1 MAKKY
6 KVAEK
11 ERRPEEHNE
20 ALSRLGGDKHSAD
33 SSVTL
38 PDPNGAVE
46 GPSRFVLD
54 WSRVWLCMK
63 NVTKKLAQ
71 HKSGYCF
78 YPVMH
83 VSRLKPMNEF
93 PSRLKTRLTHEVTE
107 DWRFD
112 FDEELLPGSLI
123 T

>member
-33 SSVTL
+33 SSHGPFRVKQKVNGLAFELEL
-38 PDPNGAVE
+38 PD
-46 GPSRFVLD
+46 
-54 WSRVWLCMK
+54 
-63 NVTKKLAQ
+63 
-71 HKSGYCF
+71 KSGYCF